1 MDAALSESIE
11 PQLLAGRTALVTGAG
26 SGVGRGVA
34 LALAAAGANVVIA
47 ARRRATSAE
56 TAALIA
62 AAGGRALALDVDVSD
77 RGHVIRAVDDCVK
90 HFGGLQIVIHNA
102 SSGLAGKPAKLD
114 EITDA
119 MWNEQCGVGLDATYY
134 LAHAALP
141 YLRDHGRGRFLVMS
155 SSQGLHGGAMNPAY
169 PAVKNAMRGLVKA
182 LAREWGRHGILVNA
196 VAPAA
201 LTDAAA
207 AYFARNPEM
216 RAKIMRSIPLG
227 RLGDSRADI
236 GAAVVAMCSDY
247 WRYVTGLTIP
257 VDGGNYSAL

>member
-1 MDAALSESIE
+1 MSTSTSSE
-11 PQLLAGRTALVTGAG
+11 PQLLAGRTALITGAG
-26 SGVGRGVA
+26 GGVGRGVA

-47 ARRRATSAE
+47 ARRGITGAE
-56 TAALIA
+56 TAALITA
-62 AAGGRALALDVDVSD
+62 EGGRAFSLEADVSD
-77 RGHVIRAVDDCVK
+77 RPQVIAAVEDSVG
-90 HFGGLQIVIHNA
+90 HFGSLEIVIHNA

-119 MWNEQCGVGLDATYY
+119 MWDEQCAVGLNATYY

-182 LAREWGRHGILVNA
+182 LAREWGRHRILVNA

-201 LTDAAA
+201 MTDAAA
-207 AYFARNPEM
+207 AYLERNPEIK
-216 RAKIMRSIPLG
+216 AKIMSGIPLG

-236 GAAVVAMCSDY
+236 GAAVVAMCSDQ

>member
-1 MDAALSESIE
+1 MDAAVSEPLE

-26 SGVGRGVA
+26 AGVGRGVA
-34 LALAAAGANVVIA
+34 LALAGAGANVVIA
-47 ARRRATSAE
+47 ARRRVTGAE
-56 TAALIA
+56 TAALIV
-62 AAGGRALALDVDVSD
+62 AAGGRALSLEVDVSD
-77 RGHVIRAVDDCVK
+77 RGQVIRAVDGSVA
-90 HFGGLQIVIHNA
+90 HFGGLEIVIHNA

-207 AYFARNPEM
+207 AYFERNPEM
-216 RAKIMRSIPLG
+216 QAKIVRSIPLG
-227 RLGDSRADI
+227 RLGDSRTDI
-236 GAAVVAMCSDY
+236 GAAVVAMCSDH

>member
-1 MDAALSESIE
+1 MDAALSEPPE
-11 PQLLAGRTALVTGAG
+11 AQLLAGRTALVTGAG

-34 LALAAAGANVVIA
+34 LALAGAGANVVIA
-47 ARRRATSAE
+47 ARRRATGAE
-56 TAALIA
+56 TAAMSV
-62 AAGGRALALDVDVSD
+62 AAGGCALSLEVDVSD
-77 RGHVIRAVDDCVK
+77 RGQVIRAVDDGVAL
-90 HFGGLQIVIHNA
+90 FGGLEIVVHNA
-102 SSGLAGKPAKLD
+102 SSGFAGKPAKLD

-141 YLRDHGRGRFLVMS
+141 YLRDHGRGRFMVMS

-169 PAVKNAMRGLVKA
+169 PAVKNAMRGSVKA

-207 AYFARNPEM
+207 AYFERNPEM
-216 RAKIMRSIPLG
+216 RAKIMRGIPLG

-236 GAAVVAMCSDY
+236 GAAMVAMCSDY

-257 VDGGNYSAL
+257 VDGDNYSAL

>member
-1 MDAALSESIE
+1 
-11 PQLLAGRTALVTGAG
+11 
-26 SGVGRGVA
+26 
-34 LALAAAGANVVIA
+34 
-47 ARRRATSAE
+47 
-56 TAALIA
+56 
-62 AAGGRALALDVDVSD
+62 
-77 RGHVIRAVDDCVK
+77 
-90 HFGGLQIVIHNA
+90 VIHNA

-119 MWNEQCGVGLDATYY
+119 MWDEQCGVGLDATYY
-134 LAHAALP
+134 LAHASLP

-182 LAREWGRHGILVNA
+182 LAREWGRYGILVNA

-207 AYFARNPEM
+207 AYFERNPEIQ
-216 RAKIMRSIPLG
+216 AKIMRSIPLG
-227 RLGDSRADI
+227 RLGDSRSDI
-236 GAAVVAMCSDY
+236 GAAVVAMCSDH

>member
-1 MDAALSESIE
+1 ME

-26 SGVGRGVA
+26 GGVGRGVA
-34 LALAAAGANVVIA
+34 LALAGAGANVIIL
-47 ARRRATSAE
+47 ARRGVTGAG
-56 TAALIA
+56 TAAMIVTR
-62 AAGGRALALDVDVSD
+62 GGRALSLETDVSD
-77 RGHVIRAVDDCVK
+77 RGQVINAIQDGVR
-90 HFGGLQIVIHNA
+90 HFGGLEIVIHNA

-141 YLRDHGRGRFLVMS
+141 HLRGHGRGRFLVMS

-201 LTDAAA
+201 LTEAAA
-207 AYFARNPEM
+207 AYFERNPEIQ
-216 RAKIMRSIPLG
+216 AKIMRGIPLG

-236 GAAVVAMCSDY
+236 GAAVVAMCSDH

>member
-1 MDAALSESIE
+1 MSVRGQVISAVADSIA
-11 PQLLAGRTALVTGAG
+11 Q
-26 SGVGRGVA
+26 
-34 LALAAAGANVVIA
+34 
-47 ARRRATSAE
+47 
-56 TAALIA
+56 
-62 AAGGRALALDVDVSD
+62 
-77 RGHVIRAVDDCVK
+77 
-90 HFGGLQIVIHNA
+90 FGGLEIVIHNA

-182 LAREWGRHGILVNA
+182 LAREWGRYGILVNA

-207 AYFARNPEM
+207 AYFDRNPEM
-216 RAKIMRSIPLG
+216 RANIMRSIPLG
-227 RLGDSRADI
+227 RLGDSRSDI
-236 GAAVVAMCSDY
+236 GAAVVAMCSDH